1 VPPSQADSDAEIL
14 LRGVVRTE
22 NVKNPAQYVGVA
34 LERCQRRHVERTY
47 DVRDWADEEEFL
59 ERLAR
64 KSGRLL
70 KGGEADVDAV
80 ARMVLNDFLRGR
92 LPWFTPPPSK
102 QDGKGE
108 ERRKEGDPAD
118 GVGLEG
124 REGRLGEMSRK
135 RKREELQRISEDGA
149 KRVGKGAEGE
159 IAEANKESDL
169 EDDEG
174 DLELSDDEDSS
185 DADDSEDEEAEFEG
199 FGDGIAVDPDV
210 IGHLDGRKGEPGGVE
225 SQSHSDDSE

>member
-1 VPPSQADSDAEIL
+1 M
-14 LRGVVRTE
+14 RTE

-47 DVRDWADEEEFL
+47 DVRDWADAEEFL

-108 ERRKEGDPAD
+108 GEARKEGDPTD
-118 GVGLEG
+118 NVGLEG

-135 RKREELQRISEDGA
+135 RKRMEPQSINEDGP
-149 KRVGKGAEGE
+149 KRMGKDTGGE
-159 IAEANKESDL
+159 IAEADEESDL
-169 EDDEG
+169 EDDE
-174 DLELSDDEDSS
+174 DDPELSGGEESS
-185 DADDSEDEEAEFEG
+185 DTDDSMDEEAEFEG
-199 FGDGIAVDPDV
+199 FGDGIAVDPNV
-210 IGHLDGRKGEPGGVE
+210 IGQLDGHKGKPGGRE
-225 SQSHSDDSE
+225 S